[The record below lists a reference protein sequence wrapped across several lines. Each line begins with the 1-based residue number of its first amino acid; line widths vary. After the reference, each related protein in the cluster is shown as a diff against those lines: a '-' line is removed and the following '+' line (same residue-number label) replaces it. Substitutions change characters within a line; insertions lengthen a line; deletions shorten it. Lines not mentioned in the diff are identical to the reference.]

1 MSAYFFDSSAFV
13 KRFARE
19 KGTAFVFSL
28 LRPSNNHSIY
38 FARFTEVEV
47 CSALARRTKGNRLTS
62 SQFRKALNRLRRDF
76 AERFV
81 IVSID
86 ESTIRLALVLSEKH
100 ALRGYDAIQLATASK
115 ANEKRLQR
123 GLSPLIIVS
132 ADSELNTAAQA
143 EGLQVE
149 NPNNYP

>member
-1 MSAYFFDSSAFV
+1 MS
-13 KRFARE
+13 
-19 KGTAFVFSL
+19 
-28 LRPSNNHSIY
+28 
-38 FARFTEVEV
+38 
-47 CSALARRTKGNRLTS
+47 
-62 SQFRKALNRLRRDF
+62 

-100 ALRGYDAIQLATASK
+100 ALRGYDAIQLATALE
-115 ANEKRLQR
+115 ANQKRLQR

-143 EGLQVE
+143 EGLRVE

>member
-47 CSALARRTKGNRLTS
+47 CSALARRAKGKRAYFKPIQKIL
-62 SQFRKALNRLRRDF
+62 KPF
-76 AERFV
+76 A
-81 IVSID
+81 
-86 ESTIRLALVLSEKH
+86 A
-100 ALRGYDAIQLATASK
+100 
-115 ANEKRLQR
+115 
-123 GLSPLIIVS
+123 
-132 ADSELNTAAQA
+132 
-143 EGLQVE
+143 
-149 NPNNYP
+149 